1 MIRPSHRCSFCLGRM
16 QNFVKTLVFVFGL
29 VLFPSVLHFL
39 SSLTATDTTMIDAA
53 DRYTRTPR
61 VCHEH
66 EATARVAYTRQE
78 LLNLNTALCPPAV
91 HRRLVQLQLCRSS
104 PDPGPAAKKPKHR
117 PFRGGRR
124 KQGRCIPVL
133 VHSLTRSR
141 ALLRGRNL
149 DNCIQI
155 PLTASVIDSP
165 SCSHSFLKFAHINV
179 QSCRNKT
186 VQIHEFITD
195 NEFDV
200 LFMTETWLYDQGDE
214 AYITDMTP
222 DGYQIYSF
230 PRCGRRGGGI
240 ALVSKCSLKSI
251 SVKQLNYQSFEA
263 VEAKL
268 FHSGKSMSFVCLYR
282 PPPSRVNKFTD
293 KMFQDEFSGLIA
305 YLASGTGESVIV
317 GDFNYHFDC
326 TSCPHVKQLQTLFSD
341 NCLTQLIRDPTHCRG
356 HILDWMVVRE
366 NNGSVSQCNVLS
378 TSFSDHDAIVGL
390 TTLNSSLTDCRVVS
404 SRNLRKINSAEMEAD
419 IQHLLDTEL
428 ADCTDTELADRY
440 SAGLRRVLDQH
451 APLTSRKVANRP
463 SAPWRTDS
471 VRTAKRELRQAERK
485 WRSSGLTVYK
495 ELYSDKLIAYTTSVR
510 KAKRQYYNDVICNCP
525 SSKQLYN
532 VTNQLLGRT
541 KKSSLPNNIPTSDMP
556 DTFCQFFN
564 NKIEQIRN
572 DIDTQ
577 SADPPV
583 FEPFTGSKFCD
594 FEPVTEASM
603 LELIL
608 KTASKSCKLDPI
620 PTSLTKQYLDALV
633 PVITKIINTS
643 LTTGIVPDCFKSA
656 IVKPLLKKSGL
667 DVNDLKNFRPVSN
680 LPFLSKILEK
690 VVLAQLE
697 SHLSRNNLRE
707 VCQSAYRQ
715 NHSTETLLLSV
726 TDSLLCKAD
735 NRLVSLLTLLDQSA
749 AFDTIDHKILLN
761 RLSYSFGISGTVFKW
776 FISYLTN
783 RTQSVSV
790 GDLNSLPLPLKYGVP
805 QGSVLGPIL
814 FTLYSQPVSD
824 KIREHNISY
833 QKFADDTQ
841 PHKASQPIE
850 FQCLVSDF
858 ESCFLSVKAWMLS
871 NKLKLNDEK
880 TEAML
885 VGSRQAINLTD
896 AESIQIGGKN
906 ILLNPHVKN
915 LGVFLDNTLSM
926 EQHIS
931 HLCRSA
937 YLAMRQIASIR
948 RYLTEK
954 NTVQLV
960 CSFVLSRLDYC
971 NATLAG
977 LPATH
982 IARLQRIQNN
992 AARLVLQKSKR
1003 QHVTPLLKQLHW
1015 LPIQTRIDYKLA
1027 TLAFRHFDGSL
1038 PQYLSSRLDIYQ
1050 PSRSLRSSNDRL
1062 LRVPRWKLKSFG
1074 YRSFSYQGPVVWNS
1088 LPIDLKLSS
1097 SLSSFKSR
1105 LKTHLFKKSY
1115 SLC

>member
-1 MIRPSHRCSFCLGRM
+1 M
-16 QNFVKTLVFVFGL
+16 
-29 VLFPSVLHFL
+29 
-39 SSLTATDTTMIDAA
+39 
-53 DRYTRTPR
+53 
-61 VCHEH
+61 
-66 EATARVAYTRQE
+66 
-78 LLNLNTALCPPAV
+78 
-91 HRRLVQLQLCRSS
+91 
-104 PDPGPAAKKPKHR
+104 
-117 PFRGGRR
+117 
-124 KQGRCIPVL
+124 
-133 VHSLTRSR
+133 
-141 ALLRGRNL
+141 
-149 DNCIQI
+149 
-155 PLTASVIDSP
+155 
-165 SCSHSFLKFAHINV
+165 
-179 QSCRNKT
+179 
-186 VQIHEFITD
+186 
-195 NEFDV
+195 
-200 LFMTETWLYDQGDE
+200 
-214 AYITDMTP
+214 
-222 DGYQIYSF
+222 
-230 PRCGRRGGGI
+230 
-240 ALVSKCSLKSI
+240 
-251 SVKQLNYQSFEA
+251 
-263 VEAKL
+263 
-268 FHSGKSMSFVCLYR
+268 
-282 PPPSRVNKFTD
+282 
-293 KMFQDEFSGLIA
+293 
-305 YLASGTGESVIV
+305 
-317 GDFNYHFDC
+317 
-326 TSCPHVKQLQTLFSD
+326 
-341 NCLTQLIRDPTHCRG
+341 
-356 HILDWMVVRE
+356 
-366 NNGSVSQCNVLS
+366 
-378 TSFSDHDAIVGL
+378 
-390 TTLNSSLTDCRVVS
+390 
-404 SRNLRKINSAEMEAD
+404 
-419 IQHLLDTEL
+419 
-428 ADCTDTELADRY
+428 
-440 SAGLRRVLDQH
+440 
-451 APLTSRKVANRP
+451 
-463 SAPWRTDS
+463 
-471 VRTAKRELRQAERK
+471 
-485 WRSSGLTVYK
+485 YK

-541 KKSSLPNNIPTSDMP
+541 KKSSLPNNIPTNDLP

-761 RLSYSFGISGTVFKW
+761 RLSHSFGISGTVFKW

-841 PHKASQPIE
+841 LHKASQPTE

-992 AARLVLQKSKR
+992 AARLVLKKSKR

>member
-1 MIRPSHRCSFCLGRM
+1 
-16 QNFVKTLVFVFGL
+16 
-29 VLFPSVLHFL
+29 
-39 SSLTATDTTMIDAA
+39 
-53 DRYTRTPR
+53 
-61 VCHEH
+61 
-66 EATARVAYTRQE
+66 
-78 LLNLNTALCPPAV
+78 
-91 HRRLVQLQLCRSS
+91 
-104 PDPGPAAKKPKHR
+104 
-117 PFRGGRR
+117 
-124 KQGRCIPVL
+124 
-133 VHSLTRSR
+133 
-141 ALLRGRNL
+141 
-149 DNCIQI
+149 
-155 PLTASVIDSP
+155 
-165 SCSHSFLKFAHINV
+165 
-179 QSCRNKT
+179 
-186 VQIHEFITD
+186 
-195 NEFDV
+195 
-200 LFMTETWLYDQGDE
+200 
-214 AYITDMTP
+214 
-222 DGYQIYSF
+222 
-230 PRCGRRGGGI
+230 
-240 ALVSKCSLKSI
+240 
-251 SVKQLNYQSFEA
+251 
-263 VEAKL
+263 
-268 FHSGKSMSFVCLYR
+268 
-282 PPPSRVNKFTD
+282 
-293 KMFQDEFSGLIA
+293 
-305 YLASGTGESVIV
+305 
-317 GDFNYHFDC
+317 
-326 TSCPHVKQLQTLFSD
+326 
-341 NCLTQLIRDPTHCRG
+341 
-356 HILDWMVVRE
+356 
-366 NNGSVSQCNVLS
+366 
-378 TSFSDHDAIVGL
+378 
-390 TTLNSSLTDCRVVS
+390 
-404 SRNLRKINSAEMEAD
+404 MEAD

-428 ADCTDTELADRY
+428 ADCTDIELADRY

-495 ELYSDKLIAYTTSVR
+495 ELYSTKLIAYTASVR
-510 KAKRQYYNDVICNCP
+510 KAKRQHYNDVICNCP

-532 VTNQLLGRT
+532 VTNHLLGRS
-541 KKSSLPNNIPTSDMP
+541 KKSSLPNNIPTSDLP

-564 NKIEQIRN
+564 KKIEQIRN

-608 KTASKSCKLDPI
+608 KIASKSCKLDPI

-633 PVITKIINTS
+633 PFITKIINTS

-656 IVKPLLKKSGL
+656 IVKPLLKKPGL
-667 DVNDLKNFRPVSN
+667 DVNNLKNFRHVSN

-690 VVLAQLE
+690 VILAQLE

-749 AFDTIDHKILLN
+749 AFDTLDHKILLN
-761 RLSYSFGISGTVFKW
+761 RLSYTFGISGTVFKW
-776 FISYLTN
+776 FI
-783 RTQSVSV
+783 
-790 GDLNSLPLPLKYGVP
+790 YGVP

-841 PHKASQPIE
+841 LHKASQPTE

-885 VGSRQAINLTD
+885 VGSRQAIHLTD

-937 YLAMRQIASIR
+937 YLTMRQIASIR

-954 NTVQLV
+954 KH
-960 CSFVLSRLDYC
+960 C
-971 NATLAG
+971 
-977 LPATH
+977 
-982 IARLQRIQNN
+982 
-992 AARLVLQKSKR
+992 
-1003 QHVTPLLKQLHW
+1003 
-1015 LPIQTRIDYKLA
+1015 
-1027 TLAFRHFDGSL
+1027 
-1038 PQYLSSRLDIYQ
+1038 
-1050 PSRSLRSSNDRL
+1050 
-1062 LRVPRWKLKSFG
+1062 
-1074 YRSFSYQGPVVWNS
+1074 PVGVF
-1088 LPIDLKLSS
+1088 I
-1097 SLSSFKSR
+1097 
-1105 LKTHLFKKSY
+1105 
-1115 SLC
+1115 CAV